1 MSAPTAWPLLV
12 ANPQALRRLYDDVAG
27 LDNVTLLAVELQ
39 SQLRRLRLRFDLPR
53 FADRPAPRWHAEANT
68 VQVTLDCFLAA
79 ADDAPTELRLRGAAT
94 EHAGRLTAEPA
105 GDGFRLTFASATLE
119 LRVACGFLHV
129 AGVSAYIG
137 ASGDVRSLQHHHD
150 TGANVRNFP

>member
-1 MSAPTAWPLLV
+1 MSGAAPWPHLV
-12 ANPQALRRLYDDVAG
+12 TNSQALGRLYDDVAG
-27 LDNVTLLAVELQ
+27 LDAVTLLAVELQ

-53 FADRPAPRWHAEANT
+53 FADRPAKRWNGEANT

-105 GDGFRLTFASATLE
+105 GDGIRVTFVSATLE

-129 AGVSAYIG
+129 AGVSAYLRD
-137 ASGDVRSLQHHHD
+137 AEWAD
-150 TGANVRNFP
+150 